1 MFCIGLACCTYVVPM
16 ATLNTGG
23 RYTAMMLM
31 PCASGTSATL
41 HEAGLW
47 LMLSRSPTP
56 DVQDHQPPHA
66 STYRQASSCYCY
78 AQRYWWYFQH
88 LGFILILRTT
98 QVLCRFRML

>member
-31 PCASGTSATL
+31 PCASGMSTTF

-47 LMLSRSPTP
+47 LISSRSSAPN
-56 DVQDHQPPHA
+56 VQDHQPPHA
-66 STYRQASSCYCY
+66 PTYRQASSCYCH
-78 AQRYWWYFQH
+78 AKRYRRNIQY
-88 LGFILILRTT
+88 LGFIPLLRPT
-98 QVLCRFRML
+98 QVLCRFWMS